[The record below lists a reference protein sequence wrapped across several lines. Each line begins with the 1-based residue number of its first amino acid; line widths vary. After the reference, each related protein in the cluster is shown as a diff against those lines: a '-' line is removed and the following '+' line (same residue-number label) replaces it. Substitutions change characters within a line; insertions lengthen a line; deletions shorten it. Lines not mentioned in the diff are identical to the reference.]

1 MWFTRRSQRTRD
13 ELSFHRDRLIE
24 EFVAAGMDRRTA
36 ERRAFLEFGNVAL
49 LEEASKDVRGR
60 WWEDLRRDSGY
71 AIRTLQRS
79 PGFAAVAV
87 LSLALGIGATTG
99 IFSLVNA
106 VMLRPLP
113 VTDPDGLVQ
122 IARVSNGRPV
132 QVSYPLFE
140 YFRDN
145 VMSTAGAFAQNTSAH
160 SIVIDGDDELVI
172 ADLVSGEYF
181 TVLGLKPA
189 AGRLLSP
196 VDDIVATTS
205 PAAVISDRYWERRF
219 GRSPSAIGRT
229 FTIRD
234 RVFTIVGVT
243 PPSFR
248 SVRLGSVPDV
258 TLPLALMTT
267 DQQRRSMDSNTLSMI
282 ARLRPGATVDQVNS
296 EVQVLWNA
304 LIHSRAAE
312 GPEKERPGI
321 LRQRAAA
328 VPAPGGVNQFHELS
342 EPLLLLLAIVGLIL
356 LLGCVNLAGLLLARA
371 AARQREIAIRLAI
384 GAGRARLVQQF
395 LTESLVLSAMGGVFG
410 LAIAV
415 VLSHRLALLFISGR
429 PVQLSVAPDWRVF
442 GFNLAASLAACILA
456 GLVPA
461 VQAARGNLGPAFKE
475 VRASGQHRLG
485 KVLVGAQM
493 AMSMVLVIAATLF
506 VGTLVNLYGT
516 DRGFQS
522 DGVLVVQLR
531 TIRTFEADRSQ
542 QNQNLL
548 VSRMRAM
555 PGALSASAAGALPI
569 GGGDWTRTVTVEGS
583 SAGPDASG
591 SVAFNTIAPAYFATM
606 GTPLLAGREF
616 NERDT
621 ATSTKVAIV
630 NESLARYFF
639 GNASALGRHVTSA
652 KISYEI
658 VGVVG
663 DAKYVSLR
671 ESPRKA
677 MYIPWTLSDGETV
690 TSYTY
695 LVRAL
700 DDPSVLTPA
709 IERLVRE
716 TDPALRV
723 RAATTYAAVI
733 DRSVVPELILATL
746 AGLLGVLALVIAGI
760 GMFGM
765 LAFQV
770 ARRTNE
776 LGVRLALGA
785 ARLAII
791 RLVLR
796 DVALTLAPGMVVGVG
811 VAYLAAG
818 LTRSI
823 VFGFA
828 PTDPLVFVTAASV
841 LGAAALLAALLPA
854 RRASRIDPVFALR
867 QE

>member
-1 MWFTRRSQRTRD
+1 MWFTRRSRRTRD

-24 EFVAAGMDRRTA
+24 EYVAAGMDRRTA
-36 ERRAFLEFGNVAL
+36 ERRAFLEFGNVAV
-49 LEEASKDVRGR
+49 LEEGSKDVRGR
-60 WWEDLRRDSGY
+60 WWEDLRRDLGY
-71 AIRTLQRS
+71 ALRTLRRS
-79 PGFAAVAV
+79 PGFAVVAV

-106 VMLRPLP
+106 LMLRPLP
-113 VTDPDGLVQ
+113 VTDPNDLVQ
-122 IARVSNGRPV
+122 IARMSNGRPV

-145 VMSTAGAFAQNTSAH
+145 VMSISAAFAQNTSAQ

-181 TVLGLKPA
+181 TALGVAPA

-196 VDDIVATTS
+196 ADDSVATTS
-205 PAAVISDRYWERRF
+205 PAAVISDGFWKRRF
-219 GRSPSAIGRT
+219 GRSPSAIGRRLV
-229 FTIRD
+229 IRD

-267 DQQRRSMDSNTLSMI
+267 DQQQRSMDSHTLSML
-282 ARLRPGATVDQVNS
+282 ARLKPRATVDQANS
-296 EVQVLWNA
+296 EVQVLWNV

-312 GPEKERPGI
+312 APEKERPGI

-342 EPLLLLLAIVGLIL
+342 QPLLLLMGVVGLIL
-356 LLGCVNLAGLLLARA
+356 LLGCVNLSGLLLARA

-384 GAGRARLVQQF
+384 GAGRARLVRQF
-395 LTESLVLSAMGGVFG
+395 LTESLVLSAMGGALG
-410 LAIAV
+410 LAFAAT
-415 VLSHRLALLFISGR
+415 LSHRLALLFISGR
-429 PVQLSVAPDWRVF
+429 PVELSVAPDWRVF
-442 GFNLAASLAACILA
+442 GFNLAVSVAACVLA

-461 VQAARGNLGPAFKE
+461 IQAVRVNLSPAFKE
-475 VRASGQHRLG
+475 VGAPGQRRLG

-493 AMSMVLVIAATLF
+493 AISMVLVVAATLF

-522 DGVLVVQLR
+522 DGVLVVHLR
-531 TIRTFEADRSQ
+531 TIRTFAADRSQ
-542 QNQNLL
+542 QIQDLL
-548 VSRMRAM
+548 VGRMRAL
-555 PGALSASAAGALPI
+555 PGARSASAAGALPI
-569 GGGDWTRTVTVEGS
+569 GGGDWTRTVSVEGA
-583 SAGPDASG
+583 SAGRDASG
-591 SVAFNTIAPAYFATM
+591 SVAFNPIAPAYFATI
-606 GTPLLAGREF
+606 GTPVLAGREF

-630 NESLARYFF
+630 NESFARYFF
-639 GNASALGRHVTSA
+639 GNTSALGRRVTSVDVA
-652 KISYEI
+652 YEI

-663 DAKYVSLR
+663 DAKYESLR
-671 ESPRKA
+671 ETTRRA
-677 MYIPWTLSDGETV
+677 MYIPWTLREGENV
-690 TSYTY
+690 TSYAY
-695 LVRAL
+695 LVRAAV
-700 DDPSVLTPA
+700 DDPSLLTPA

-723 RAATTYAAVI
+723 RTAATYATFI
-733 DRSVVPELILATL
+733 QRSVAPERILATL
-746 AGLLGVLALVIAGI
+746 GGLFGVLALLIAGI

-776 LGVRLALGA
+776 LGVQMALGA
-785 ARLAII
+785 GRLSIV

-796 DVALTLAPGMVVGVG
+796 DVTLTLAPGLAVGVG
-811 VAYLAAG
+811 VAYVAAG

-828 PTDPLVFVTAASV
+828 PTDPVVFVIAASV
-841 LGAAALLAALLPA
+841 LASAASASLPA
-854 RRASRIDPVFALR
+854 RRASRIDPTVALR